1 MLIQKSK
8 EIENG
13 YVLVHEEA
21 GIVIRFIAHRFNE
34 THKVDSIDTDHNPDA
49 PAIAE
54 AMREAGEW
62 LVENYPEL
70 AFPATE
76 DSQREMCREMR
87 KRTGEVIRN
96 ARIEQGLS
104 IRAFA
109 ELSGV
114 AKSQICRIEAGRLNA
129 GIDTVARLTDC
140 LGISINFTKDSD
152 KLQSTNS
159 TAMTSSDHEYTYFF
173 AKNSRQLY
181 LVRENEDGSLF
192 ITADGEHSISN
203 AGLFIKNIG
212 GIEALKAKCFRDSRT
227 LSEIREDMAEQRR
240 AARRASK
247 EIDQA
252 MQDERFEKARADLD
266 RLIAQSGGVIETTEE
281 TLRIVA
287 RYLASEN
294 HGLWKLPEM
303 TIGYTASQYD
313 SGAIAIKL
321 DRPIIIDGEECDRI
335 AFGAAGHELTGYLH
349 LRF

>member
-34 THKVDSIDTDHNPDA
+34 TQKADSIDTDKNPDA

-76 DSQREMCREMR
+76 DSQKEMCREMR
-87 KRTGEVIRN
+87 KRTGEAIRS
-96 ARIEQGLS
+96 ARIDQGLT
-104 IRAFA
+104 IRAFS
-109 ELSGV
+109 ELTGV
-114 AKSQICRIEAGRLNA
+114 DISQIYRVEAGRLNV
-129 GIDTVARLTDC
+129 GIDTIARLTDS
-140 LGISINFTKDSD
+140 LGISINFTRDSD

-159 TAMTSSDHEYTYFF
+159 TAMTSDHDNMYFF

-203 AGLFIKNIG
+203 AGLFVKNIG

-240 AARRASK
+240 AARLASK
-247 EIDQA
+247 EIGQA
-252 MQDERFEKARADLD
+252 MQDERCEKARADLD

-294 HGLWKLPEM
+294 HGLWRLPEM

-321 DRPIIIDGEECDRI
+321 DRPIVIDGEECDRI
-335 AFGAAGHELTGYLH
+335 AFGATGRELTGYLH

>member
-34 THKVDSIDTDHNPDA
+34 TQKVDSIDTDHNPDA

-62 LVENYPEL
+62 LAENYPEL

-87 KRTGEVIRN
+87 KRTGEVIRK
-96 ARIEQGLS
+96 ARTDQGLT
-104 IRAFA
+104 IRAFS
-109 ELSGV
+109 ELTGV
-114 AKSQICRIEAGRLNA
+114 DKSQICRIEAGRLNV
-129 GIDTVARLTDC
+129 GIDTIARLTDC
-140 LGISINFTKDSD
+140 LGISINFTHDSD
-152 KLQSTNS
+152 KLQSAKT
-159 TAMTSSDHEYTYFF
+159 TAMTNDNEYTYFF

-227 LSEIREDMAEQRR
+227 LSEIREDMAKQRR
-240 AARRASK
+240 AARQASK
-247 EIDQA
+247 EIGQA
-252 MQDERFEKARADLD
+252 MQDERCEKARADLD
-266 RLIAQSGGVIETTEE
+266 RLIARYGGVIETNEE

-294 HGLWKLPEM
+294 HGLWRLPEM

-321 DRPIIIDGEECDRI
+321 DRPIIIDSEECDHI
-335 AFGAAGHELTGYLH
+335 AFGATGRELANYVH

>member
-34 THKVDSIDTDHNPDA
+34 TQKVDSIDTEHNPDA

-76 DSQREMCREMR
+76 DSQKEMCREMR
-87 KRTGEVIRN
+87 KRTGEVIRS
-96 ARIEQGLS
+96 ARTDQGLT
-104 IRAFA
+104 IRAFS
-109 ELSGV
+109 ELTGV
-114 AKSQICRIEAGRLNA
+114 DKSQICRIEAGRLNA
-129 GIDTVARLTDC
+129 GIDTITRLTDS
-140 LGISINFTKDSD
+140 LGISISFTRDSD
-152 KLQSTNS
+152 KLQSIKT
-159 TAMTSSDHEYTYFF
+159 TAMTSDHEYTYFF

-240 AARRASK
+240 AARQASK
-247 EIDQA
+247 EIGQV
-252 MQDERFEKARADLD
+252 MQDERREKARTDLD
-266 RLIAQSGGVIETTEE
+266 RLIAQSGGVIETTED

-294 HGLWKLPEM
+294 HGLWRLPEM
-303 TIGYTASQYD
+303 TIGYAASQYE

-321 DRPIIIDGEECDRI
+321 DRPIEIDGKECDSI
-335 AFGAAGHELTGYLH
+335 AFGASARELTGYLH

>member
-34 THKVDSIDTDHNPDA
+34 TQKVDSIDTARNPDA

-62 LVENYPEL
+62 LAENYPEL

-76 DSQREMCREMR
+76 DSQKEMCREMR
-87 KRTGEVIRN
+87 KHTGEVIRK
-96 ARIEQGLS
+96 ARIDQGLS
-104 IRAFA
+104 IRALS
-109 ELSGV
+109 ELIGTS
-114 AKSQICRIEAGRLNA
+114 KSQLCRIEDGRLNV
-129 GIDTVARLTDC
+129 GIDTIARLTDC
-140 LGISINFTKDSD
+140 LGISITFTKDSD
-152 KLQSTNS
+152 KLQSTKI
-159 TAMTSSDHEYTYFF
+159 TAMTSDHEYTYFF

-181 LVRENEDGSLF
+181 LIRENEDGSLF
-192 ITADGEHSISN
+192 ITADGEHSINN

-212 GIEALKAKCFRDSRT
+212 GIEALKAKCFKDSRT

-240 AARRASK
+240 EARQASK
-247 EIDQA
+247 EIGQA
-252 MQDERFEKARADLD
+252 MQEERREKARADLD
-266 RLIAQSGGVIETTEE
+266 RLIVQSGGLIETTED
-281 TLRIVA
+281 TLRIVV

-303 TIGYTASQYD
+303 TIDYTASQYE

-335 AFGAAGHELTGYLH
+335 AFGAKGHELSGYLH
-349 LRF
+349 LRL